1 MSLIFVTSRGTLSDE
16 RIVTVKQLSVASRQ
30 GKSQFVTEIY
40 TISAVQHHN
49 LVNYMD
55 AALRDIGAF

>member
-1 MSLIFVTSRGTLSDE
+1 MSLIFVTSQGTLSDG
-16 RIVTVKQLSVASRQ
+16 RIVTVKQLSVASQQ
-30 GKSQFVTEIY
+30 GKSQFGTKIY
-40 TISAVQHHN
+40 IISAVQHRN